1 MAYHQDNQYLG
12 HHKKSYRGFRYAIL
26 VLILAALVFGFK
38 KVFRNFSYA
47 ITVPVIET
55 STAFERGIYS
65 TAHSKSKLLQR
76 IDSLEAENETLRS
89 KMIDYSLIENENS
102 GFKNS
107 VLAKSDS
114 VLASVIGKPSLSAYD
129 TLLVS
134 VPEGIQ
140 IGKRVYTISGIPLGS
155 VSSVSGR
162 DATITLYSSPG
173 IETNS
178 EIILEDAMNSIS
190 AVFRGRGGASFE
202 AIISKDVEIPVGS
215 LATVPS
221 LFSEPFAEVVKTVSR
236 DDTKDQ
242 VVYLRSVVN
251 FQYLRFV
258 VIEK

>member
-12 HHKKSYRGFRYAIL
+12 HHKKSYRGLRYLFA
-26 VLILAALVFGFK
+26 VLIIAVIIFFLR
-38 KVFRNFSYA
+38 KVFINFSYT

-65 TAHSKSKLLQR
+65 AISSKSKLLQR
-76 IDSLEAENETLRS
+76 IDSLEAQNELLRS
-89 KMIDYSLIENENS
+89 RMVDYSLIENENS

-107 VLAKSDS
+107 VLVRSDS

-129 TLLVS
+129 TLLIN
-134 VPEGIQ
+134 VPEVVQ
-140 IGKRVYTISGIPLGS
+140 VGKRVYTISGIPLGT
-155 VSSVSGR
+155 VSNVSGN
-162 DATITLYSSPG
+162 DATVTLYSSPG
-173 IETNS
+173 VETNAD
-178 EIILEDAMNSIS
+178 IILEDAVDSTS
-190 AVFRGRGGASFE
+190 VVFRGRGGASFE
-202 AIISKDVEIPVGS
+202 AIVSKDIEIPVGS